1 LAAVPDRAQAGH
13 SISPACGG
21 SSPCLCPTQLSPHRG
36 RQRSVVVREIY
47 CTSRR
52 RMETPSL
59 PTEGDPSS
67 MRQHGARLPMPRGS
81 DADRAASLPCTATT
95 PPQRT
100 RASRPWAH
108 CPGLIYLQHDALT
121 APARLL
127 QSRCGRS
134 TAARAQ
140 VTEHASYLIMSGS
153 GSRDHGDGGRGRG
166 RNCSAKAP
174 SASGMPSNRPRCNKR
189 HAAGER

>member
-1 LAAVPDRAQAGH
+1 MDEACVRRSLRHTCCGLVKRTNRRLLAGRASLAAVPDRAQAGH

-21 SSPCLCPTQLSPHRG
+21 SNPCLCPTQLSPHRG
-36 RQRSVVVREIY
+36 KQKSVVIREIY

-67 MRQHGARLPMPRGS
+67 MRQQGARLPTPQGS

-100 RASRPWAH
+100 RASRPWAY
-108 CPGLIYLQHDALT
+108 CPGLL
-121 APARLL
+121 
-127 QSRCGRS
+127 
-134 TAARAQ
+134 
-140 VTEHASYLIMSGS
+140 
-153 GSRDHGDGGRGRG
+153 
-166 RNCSAKAP
+166 
-174 SASGMPSNRPRCNKR
+174 
-189 HAAGER
+189 